1 MILHTQIP
9 IEPKDPKIDFKSKV
23 LLIGSCFV
31 ENIGSKLD
39 YLKFDTLQNPFGILF
54 HPIAIE
60 RIISRAI
67 NNELFTESDI
77 FFEQDRWNCFEVHS
91 SLSLTDKIEYL
102 NYINERLSEL
112 ADYLISATHVVFT
125 YGTSWVY
132 RQAENDIPVANC
144 YKLPQSNF
152 TKELLDV
159 DTVEISIINTV
170 ELIKKVNPE
179 AAIITTV
186 SPVRHVK
193 DGIVENNRSK
203 AHLISALHAVIEKRN
218 RVYYFPSYEIMMDE
232 LRDYRFFEMD
242 MIHPN
247 ETAITIIWD
256 KFIKT
261 WISDNTNEL
270 RKEIESIRSAMN
282 HRPFDSNSKQHR
294 EFLEKLELRISSLQ
308 EQYPFIK
315 F

>member
-9 IEPKDPKIDFKSKV
+9 IEPKDPKIDYKSKV

-39 YLKFDTLQNPFGILF
+39 YLKFDILQNPFGILF

-77 FFEQDRWNCFEVHS
+77 FYERDRWNCFEVHS
-91 SLSLTDKIEYL
+91 SLSLIDKLEYL
-102 NYINERLSEL
+102 NYINNRLSEI
-112 ADYLISATHVVFT
+112 ADYLTSATHVVFT

-132 RQAENDIPVANC
+132 RLVENDLPVANC

-170 ELIKKVNPE
+170 DLIKKVNPE
-179 AAIITTV
+179 AAIILTV
-186 SPVRHVK
+186 SPVRHLK
-193 DGIVENNRSK
+193 DGILENNRSK
-203 AHLISALHAVIEKRN
+203 AHLLSALHAVIEKKN
-218 RVYYFPSYEIMMDE
+218 SVYYFPSYEIMMDE
-232 LRDYRFFEMD
+232 LRDYRFYKLD

-261 WISDNTNEL
+261 WISDHTNEL

-308 EQYPFIK
+308 EQYPFIR